1 MTKQEKQQL
10 SEIDICDLFIT
21 PAIKSAGW
29 DQFTQI
35 RREVALTPG
44 PVIVRGNLSS
54 RNKKKKKFAD
64 YVLQWEAGVPLAIVE
79 AKDNSHTVSH
89 GMQQALGYAA
99 ILDLPCAFS
108 SNGDAFASHNKVPA
122 PGEDIE
128 CEFPLESF
136 PTPAEIWK
144 RYKKHRNIADAEEKL
159 VLEPYHLDAYGKE
172 PRYYQSEAINRTL
185 EAVAKGQ
192 NRLLLVMATGTG
204 KTYTTFQIIWR
215 LWKAKRVKRTLFL
228 VDRNILAD
236 QTLVND
242 FKPFGSVMTKIKN
255 RKIDPSYEI
264 YLGLYQALTGPE
276 EEDKIF
282 KSVSRDF
289 FDLIVIDECHR
300 GSASED
306 SAWREI
312 LDYFDGAIQ
321 IGLTATPK
329 ETKYA
334 SNINYFGEPVYT
346 YKLKQGIEDGFLAP
360 YKVVRYHIDKDLI
373 GWTPEPGMTD
383 DLGKDIEQRKYNQ
396 ADMDRILVLNQRTK
410 LVAKCVMQL
419 LNATDP
425 FSKTIIFCE
434 DIDHAER
441 MRVAIVNAAG
451 KLALDNP
458 KYVMRITGDSVE
470 GKAELDNFIDPESKF
485 PVIATT
491 SELLTTGV
499 DAKTCKLIVLDKTI
513 KSMTTFKQIVG
524 RGTRIEEDYG
534 KFFFTVMDFKNA
546 TELFKDPDFDGDPVV
561 IYEPDPWDDPVPPD
575 PEPNPDPYGGAVSED
590 PTPYGSKKIHVSG
603 VDVHILSKTVE
614 YRGDDGKMIT
624 ESYCDYSRNN
634 IRKEYASLDE
644 FINKWN
650 TTKKKEAIVK
660 ELEEYGI
667 ELPKLA
673 EEVGKDY
680 GDFDL
685 ICHVAY
691 GAPPLTRKER
701 AENVKKRNYF
711 TKYGEQARAVL
722 EALLDKYA
730 DEGVLT
736 IESPKVLK
744 LTPFDK
750 MGTPVEII
758 NDVFGGKANYE
769 TALQELEREIFDSR
783 HSA

>member
-1 MTKQEKQQL
+1 MTKAEKQRL

-21 PAIKSAGW
+21 PAIQGAGW
-29 DQFTQI
+29 DQLTQI
-35 RREVALTPG
+35 RREVTLAPG

-64 YVLQWEAGVPLAIVE
+64 YVLLRESGVPIAIVE
-79 AKDNSHTVSH
+79 AKDNNHAVSH
-89 GMQQALGYAA
+89 GMQQALGYAS
-99 ILDLPCAFS
+99 ILDVPSAFS
-108 SNGDAFASHNKVPA
+108 SNGDAFASHNKVPS
-122 PGEDIE
+122 PGEEVESEIALDD
-128 CEFPLESF
+128 FPS
-136 PTPAEIWK
+136 PDVIWK
-144 RYKKHRNIADAEEKL
+144 RYKKYRKIEDSEEAL
-159 VLEPYHLDAYGKE
+159 VLEPYYLDAYGKE
-172 PRYYQSEAINRTL
+172 PRYYQSEAINRII

-204 KTYTTFQIIWR
+204 KTYTVFKIIWR
-215 LWKAKRVKRTLFL
+215 LWKAKKAKRTLFL
-228 VDRNILAD
+228 VDRNVLAD
-236 QTLVND
+236 QTFTND

-264 YLGLYQALTGPE
+264 YLGLYQALTGPD

-282 KSVSRDF
+282 KNVSRDF

-300 GSASED
+300 GSASDD

-312 LDYFDGAIQ
+312 LEYFSGAIQ
-321 IGLTATPK
+321 IGLTATPR

-334 SNINYFGEPVYT
+334 SNITYFGEPVYT

-360 YKVVRYHIDKDLI
+360 YKVVRYHLDKDLI

-383 DLGKDIEQRKYNQ
+383 DLGRDIEQRTYNQ

-419 LNATDP
+419 LHATDP

-451 KLALDNP
+451 KLAIDNP

-470 GKAELDNFIDPESKF
+470 GKAELDHFIDPECKF

-499 DAKTCKLIVLDKTI
+499 DAKTCKLIVLDKTV

-524 RGTRIEEDYG
+524 RGTRIEEEHG

-561 IYEPDPWDDPVPPD
+561 IYEPGDDDDPVPPD
-575 PEPNPDPYGGAVSED
+575 PEPDPDDSSANED
-590 PTPYGSKKIHVSG
+590 EAPYGSKKIHVSG
-603 VDVHILSKTVE
+603 
-614 YRGDDGKMIT
+614 GKMVT
-624 ESYCDYSRNN
+624 ESYRDYSRKH
-634 IRKEYASLDE
+634 IRQEFASLDD
-644 FINKWN
+644 FISKWN
-650 TTKKKEAIVK
+650 SAKKKEAIVK

-673 EEVGKDY
+673 EEIGKEY

-685 ICHVAY
+685 ICHIAY
-691 GAPPLTRKER
+691 DAPPLTRRER
-701 AENVKKRNYF
+701 ADKVKKRNYF
-711 TKYGEQARAVL
+711 TKYGEKARAVL

-730 DEGVLT
+730 DEGILT
-736 IESPKVLK
+736 IESPRVLK
-744 LTPFDK
+744 LTPFDQF
-750 MGTPVEII
+750 GTPVEII
-758 NDVFGGKANYE
+758 NGAFGGKEKYE
-769 TALQELEREIFDSR
+769 AALQELEQEIFEPR
-783 HSA
+783 QSA

>member
-1 MTKQEKQQL
+1 MTPQEKQKL
-10 SEIDICDLFIT
+10 SETDICDLFIT
-21 PAIKSAGW
+21 PAIKGAGW
-29 DQFTQI
+29 DQLRQM
-35 RREVALTPG
+35 RREVTLTPG
-44 PVIVRGNLSS
+44 PVIVRGNMSS

-64 YVLQWEAGVPLAIVE
+64 YVLHWEPGVPIAVVE
-79 AKDNSHTVSH
+79 AKDNKHTVSH
-89 GMQQALGYAA
+89 GMQQGLGYSQ
-99 ILDLPCAFS
+99 ILDVPSTFS

-122 PGEDIE
+122 GGEAIE
-128 CEFPLESF
+128 SQFSLDSF
-136 PTPAEIWK
+136 PPPEELWQ
-144 RYKKHRNIADAEEKL
+144 RYKKHRQIEDDEEEL
-159 VLEPYHLDAYGKE
+159 VVEPYYVDPSGKA
-172 PRYYQSEAINRTL
+172 PRYYQSEAINRVM

-204 KTYTTFQIIWR
+204 KTYTTFQIIYR
-215 LWKAKRVKRTLFL
+215 LWKAGRAKRILFL
-228 VDRNILAD
+228 VDRNVLAD

-242 FKPFGSVMTKIKN
+242 FKPFGPVMTKIKN

-300 GSASED
+300 GSASDD

-312 LDYFDGAIQ
+312 LDYFSGAIQ

-329 ETKYA
+329 ETKYV
-334 SNINYFGEPVYT
+334 SNITYFGEPIYT

-360 YKVVRYHIDKDLI
+360 YKVVRYYLDKDME
-373 GWTPEPGMTD
+373 GWTPPAGMTD
-383 DLGKDIEQRKYNQ
+383 DLGQDIEQRTYNQ
-396 ADMDRILVLNQRTK
+396 KDMDRVLVLNQRTK
-410 LVAKCVMQL
+410 LVAKKVVEL

-441 MRVAIVNAAG
+441 MRVAITNTAG
-451 KLALDNP
+451 QLALDNP
-458 KYVMRITGDSVE
+458 KYVMRITGDSAE

-513 KSMTTFKQIVG
+513 NSMTTFKQIVG
-524 RGTRIEEDYG
+524 RGTRIEEEHG
-534 KFFFTVMDFKNA
+534 KYYFTVMDFKNA

-561 IYEPDPWDDPVPPD
+561 IYEPDPDDDPVPPD
-575 PEPNPDPYGGAVSED
+575 PDPAPDDEGDD
-590 PTPYGSKKIHVSG
+590 PEQPEGRKKIHVSG
-603 VDVHILSKTVE
+603 VEVNILAKTVE
-614 YRGDDGKMIT
+614 YRGDDGQMVT
-624 ESYCDYSRNN
+624 ESYCDYSRKH
-634 IRKEYASLDE
+634 IRNEYASLDD

-650 TTKKKEAIVK
+650 TTRKKEAIVK

-673 EEVGKDY
+673 EEVGRDY

-685 ICHVAY
+685 ICHIAY
-691 GAPPLTRKER
+691 DAPPLTRRER
-701 AENVKKRNYF
+701 ADKVKKRNYF

-730 DEGVLT
+730 NEGVLT

-744 LTPFDK
+744 LTPFDQ

-758 NDVFGGKANYE
+758 NDVFGGKAKYE
-769 TALQELEREIFDSR
+769 TAIQELEHELFTQQRT
-783 HSA
+783 A

>member
-1 MTKQEKQQL
+1 MTPQEKQEL

-21 PAIKSAGW
+21 PSIKDAGW
-29 DQFTQI
+29 DQLTQI
-35 RREVALTPG
+35 RREVTLTPG
-44 PVIVRGNLSS
+44 PVVVRGNMSS
-54 RNKKKKKFAD
+54 RNQKKKKLAD
-64 YVLQWEAGVPLAIVE
+64 YVLQWEAGVPIAVVE
-79 AKDNSHTVSH
+79 AKDNKHTISH
-89 GMQQALGYAA
+89 GMQQGLGYSE
-99 ILDLPCAFS
+99 ILAVPSTFS

-122 PGEDIE
+122 DGEDIE
-128 CEFPLESF
+128 CEFPLASF
-136 PTPAEIWK
+136 PAPAELWK
-144 RYKKHRNIADAEEKL
+144 RYKKHRNIEDDEEEL
-159 VLEPYHLDAYGKE
+159 VVEPYYVDPSGKA
-172 PRYYQSEAINRTL
+172 PRYYQSEAINRVL

-215 LWKAKRVKRTLFL
+215 LWKAKRAKRILFL
-228 VDRNILAD
+228 VDRNVLAD
-236 QTLVND
+236 QTLTND

-264 YLGLYQALTGPE
+264 HLGLYQALTGPD

-312 LDYFDGAIQ
+312 LDYFSDAIQ

-334 SNINYFGEPVYT
+334 SNITYFGEPVYT

-360 YKVVRYHIDKDLI
+360 YKVVRYYLDKDLE
-373 GWTPEPGMTD
+373 GWTPPPGMSD
-383 DLGKDIEQRKYNQ
+383 DLGQDIEHRTYNQ
-396 ADMDRILVLNQRTK
+396 SDMDRVLVLNQRTK
-410 LVAKCVMQL
+410 LVAKCVMKL

-441 MRVAIVNAAG
+441 MRVAITNAAG
-451 KLALDNP
+451 QLALDNP

-470 GKAELDNFIDPESKF
+470 GKAELDNFIDSESKY

-499 DAKTCKLIVLDKTI
+499 DAKTCKLIVLDKSI

-524 RGTRIEEDYG
+524 RGTRIEEEYG
-534 KFFFTVMDFKNA
+534 KYFFTVMDFKNA

-561 IYEPDPWDDPVPPD
+561 IYEPDDDDDPVPPD
-575 PEPNPDPYGGAVSED
+575 PDPDPDDDDDD
-590 PTPYGSKKIHVSG
+590 PDPPEGRKKIRVSG
-603 VDVHILSKTVE
+603 VEVKILAKTVE
-614 YRGDDGKMIT
+614 YRGDDGQMVT
-624 ESYCDYSRNN
+624 ESYCDYSRKH
-634 IRKEYASLDE
+634 IRNEYASLDE
-644 FINKWN
+644 FVNKWK

-685 ICHVAY
+685 ICHIAY
-691 GAPPLTRKER
+691 DAPPLTRRER
-701 AENVKKRNYF
+701 ADNVKKRDYF
-711 TKYGEQARAVL
+711 TKYGDQARAVL
-722 EALLDKYA
+722 EALLEKYA

-736 IESPKVLK
+736 IESSKVLK
-744 LTPFDK
+744 LAPFDQ

-769 TALQELEREIFDSR
+769 TALQELESEIFDQQL
-783 HSA
+783 SA

>member
-1 MTKQEKQQL
+1 VDKQEKQQL
-10 SEIDICDLFIT
+10 SESDICDLFIT
-21 PAIKSAGW
+21 PAIKDAGW
-29 DQFTQI
+29 DPQTQI
-35 RREVALTPG
+35 RREVTLSPG

-64 YVLQWEAGVPLAIVE
+64 YVLLRETGVPVAIVE
-79 AKDNSHTVSH
+79 AKDNTHSVSH
-89 GMQQALGYAA
+89 GMQQALGYAG
-99 ILDLPCAFS
+99 ILDVPSAFS

-128 CEFPLESF
+128 CEIPLSAFPSPEEL
-136 PTPAEIWK
+136 WK
-144 RYKKHRNIADAEEKL
+144 RYKTHRNITEDEEEL

-172 PRYYQSEAINRTL
+172 PRYYQSEAVNRVL
-185 EAVAKGQ
+185 EAVAKGR

-204 KTYTTFQIIWR
+204 KTYTTFQFIWR
-215 LWKAKRVKRTLFL
+215 LWKSGKVKRTLFL
-228 VDRNILAD
+228 VDRNVLAD

-242 FKPFGSVMTKIKN
+242 FKPFGPVMTKIKN
-255 RKIDPSYEI
+255 RKIDPAYEI
-264 YLGLYQALTGPE
+264 YLGLYQALTGPDPA
-276 EEDKIF
+276 DKIF
-282 KSVSRDF
+282 RTVSPDF
-289 FDLIVIDECHR
+289 FDLVVIDECHR

-312 LDYFDGAIQ
+312 LDYFSRAIQ

-329 ETKYA
+329 ETKYT
-334 SNINYFGEPVYT
+334 SNITYFGEPVYT

-360 YKVVRYHIDKDLI
+360 YKVVRYHLDKDLI

-383 DLGKDIEQRKYNQ
+383 DLGKNIEHRTYNQ
-396 ADMDRILVLNQRTK
+396 ADMDRILILNQRTK
-410 LVAKCVMQL
+410 LVAKCVMKL
-419 LNATDP
+419 LHATDP

-441 MRVAIVNAAG
+441 MRVALVNAAG
-451 KLALDNP
+451 SLALDNP
-458 KYVMRITGDSVE
+458 KYVMRITGDSPE

-513 KSMTTFKQIVG
+513 NSMTTFKQIVG

-561 IYEPDPWDDPVPPD
+561 IYEPGPEDDPVPPD
-575 PEPNPDPYGGAVSED
+575 PELPPED
-590 PTPYGSKKIHVSG
+590 GVVKENGPEYGSKKIHVSG
-603 VDVHILSKTVE
+603 VEVNILAKTVE
-614 YRGDDGKMIT
+614 YRGEDGKMVT
-624 ESYCDYSRNN
+624 ESYCDYSRKH
-634 IRKEYASLDE
+634 IRNEYASLDD
-644 FINKWN
+644 FITKWN
-650 TTKKKEAIVK
+650 HTKKKEAIVK

-673 EEVGKDY
+673 DEVGREYDA
-680 GDFDL
+680 FDL
-685 ICHVAY
+685 ICHIAY
-691 GAPPLTRKER
+691 DAPPLTRRER

-711 TKYGEQARAVL
+711 TKYGDQARAVL

-744 LTPFDK
+744 LTPFDQ

-758 NDVFGGKANYE
+758 NGLFGGKVHYE
-769 TALQELEREIFDSR
+769 QALAELEQQLFNQP
-783 HSA
+783 A

>member
-1 MTKQEKQQL
+1 MDKQEKQQL

-29 DQFTQI
+29 DQLTQI
-35 RREVALTPG
+35 RREVTLAPG
-44 PVIVRGNLSS
+44 PVIVRGNMSS

-64 YVLQWEAGVPLAIVE
+64 YVLLREAGVPIAIVE
-79 AKDNSHTVSH
+79 AKGNKHTVSH
-89 GMQQALGYAA
+89 GMQQALSYAS
-99 ILDLPCAFS
+99 ILDVPSTFS

-122 PGEDIE
+122 AGEDIE
-128 CEFPLESF
+128 CEFPLEEF
-136 PTPAEIWK
+136 PDPDEIWK
-144 RYKKHRNIADAEEKL
+144 RYKKHRNIEDDEEEL

-172 PRYYQSEAINRTL
+172 PRYYQSEAINRVL

-204 KTYTTFQIIWR
+204 KTYTVFQIIWR
-215 LWKAKRVKRTLFL
+215 LWKAKKAKRTLFL

-255 RKIDPSYEI
+255 RNIDPSYEI
-264 YLGLYQALTGPE
+264 YLGLYQGLTGPN

-306 SAWREI
+306 SSWREI
-312 LDYFDGAIQ
+312 LDYFSGATQ

-334 SNINYFGEPVYT
+334 SNITYFGEPVYT

-360 YKVVRYHIDKDLI
+360 YKVVRYHLDKDLI
-373 GWTPEPGMTD
+373 GWTPPPGMTD
-383 DLGKDIEQRKYNQ
+383 DLGNEIERRTYNQ
-396 ADMDRILVLNQRTK
+396 ADMDRILILNKRTK
-410 LVAKCVMQL
+410 LVAKCVMEL

-441 MRVAIVNAAG
+441 MRVAITNAAG

-491 SELLTTGV
+491 SELMTTGV
-499 DAKTCKLIVLDKTI
+499 DAKTCKLIVLDKTVR
-513 KSMTTFKQIVG
+513 SMTTFKQIVG
-524 RGTRIEEDYG
+524 RGTRIEEDHG
-534 KFFFTVMDFKNA
+534 KYFFTVMDFKNA
-546 TELFKDPDFDGDPVV
+546 TELFRDPDFDGDPVV
-561 IYEPDPWDDPVPPD
+561 IYEPDPDDDPVPPD
-575 PEPNPDPYGGAVSED
+575 PPLPEDEDDIED
-590 PTPYGSKKIHVSG
+590 PSPASKKIHVSG
-603 VDVHILSKTVE
+603 VEVSILSKTVE
-614 YRGDDGKMIT
+614 YRGDDGEMIT
-624 ESYCDYSRNN
+624 ESYSDYSRKH
-634 IRKEYASLDE
+634 ILGEYASLDD
-644 FINKWN
+644 FITKWN
-650 TTKKKEAIVK
+650 DTKKKEAIVN

-667 ELPKLA
+667 ELSKLA
-673 EEVGKDY
+673 EEIGKEY

-685 ICHVAY
+685 ICHIAY
-691 GAPPLTRKER
+691 DQPPLTRQER
-701 AENVKKRNYF
+701 ADNVKKRNYF
-711 TKYGEQARAVL
+711 TKYGEQVRAVL

-736 IESPKVLK
+736 IESPRVLK
-744 LTPFDK
+744 LTPFDE

-758 NDVFGGKANYE
+758 NGVFGGKEKYE
-769 TALQELEREIFDSR
+769 SAVQELEHELFNQKL
-783 HSA
+783 SA